1 MAKRIVKRKRKRNYN
16 GVIYTILMFTV
27 LFFLVVQVFGRT
39 ENTRIMK
46 SIQDLDRKVAQSK
59 ITNEVILGEI
69 QDLSSY
75 SRVVSIAHEA
85 GLETNNNTVTIK
97 QGD

>member
-1 MAKRIVKRKRKRNYN
+1 MAKRIVKRKRRKNIN
-16 GVIYTILMFTV
+16 GLIYSALVFSLL
-27 LFFLVVQVFGRT
+27 LFLITQVFIRT
-39 ENTRIMK
+39 ENTKLMK
-46 SIQDLDRKVAQSK
+46 AIQDKDREIANIK
-59 ITNEVILGEI
+59 IDNEVLLGDI

-75 SRVVSIAHEA
+75 GRVVSIAHEA

>member
-1 MAKRIVKRKRKRNYN
+1 
-16 GVIYTILMFTV
+16 MFTV

-46 SIQDLDRKVAQSK
+46 SIQDIDREIANSK
-59 ITNEVILGEI
+59 ITNEVLLGEI

-85 GLETNNNTVTIK
+85 GLDTNNNTVTIK